1 MLFSTKIEFFNKKI
15 MNIIYFFIVNFDEF
29 DGFDGLF
36 KIYDT
41 KIFFKK
47 IVFS

>member
-29 DGFDGLF
+29 DGFDGF
-36 KIYDT
+36 DFS
-41 KIFFKK
+41 FFLNKNK
-47 IVFS
+47 F